1 MCLGGGSAAPTWRPP
16 PPKVP
21 EAGPPSP
28 DDMVN
33 NQRVDNINDRSMQ
46 DEARASNRGPTAS
59 GQKGYSGIPGR
70 GSTKGQSSSK
80 SGRAY

>member
-16 PPKVP
+16 PPRVP

-59 GQKGYSGIPGR
+59 GQKQVGGMG
-70 GSTKGQSSSK
+70 GHEKK
-80 SGRAY
+80 SHSNQAGGRAY

>member
-1 MCLGGGSAAPTWRPP
+1 MCLGGSSAPTWRPP
-16 PPKVP
+16 PPKVI

-46 DEARASNRGPTAS
+46 EDARASNRGATAS
-59 GQKGYSGIPGR
+59 GQKGYSGIPER
-70 GSTKGQSSSK
+70 GSTKSQSSANI
-80 SGRAY
+80 GRAY